1 MGALPD
7 RWAVLRVLAATAPVA
22 GTPPTAIRGW
32 LLDAAAGVARDLA
45 TGASGTPLEQDPAR
59 PLASSELT
67 GTAGGSLTWTG
78 SYDAAYSRFAWH
90 DPLDDLAADPQLGGT
105 LPGGAFAGSAT
116 YVVVGWYSTADL
128 DPLDG
133 VRTTDSLAERLAGL
147 SWRLITGGGDEGAE
161 RAGTLG
167 RLADLGVT
175 VGSRLDPAT
184 TIAREVRQQG
194 ARTAGAAAAAG
205 TGTEAATAAAAH
217 VSTVAAFQAI
227 GAASL
232 AREAAGWVT
241 GTGTGVEAST
251 LLHGAVLG
259 VPVPGSAAARDAFSP
274 DLRPDPATVGVVAGD
289 HVDDLVAA
297 GLSGVLG
304 GTGDARRS
312 VERLLTAF
320 ASGLLADLSSPDG
333 LVTIDEREHEAGFAG
348 VAPGEPPVTDR
359 VLASRAPLPPRG
371 APPQAAPPA
380 GTAGATLTY
389 SGPGVRMSGFLTEET
404 AAFTQARLAQIT
416 VADASGQAAAASTG
430 TSASP
435 SPGQPAGSGQAGSGA
450 APAPG
455 TGSGTP
461 DPVTVQRQPPGR
473 FVPLDPQI
481 GLRGAGLSSRH
492 GGDGR
497 GDPDGLL
504 GCRRG
509 SQIAQRYAGLLD
521 GATLVPALSSGALP
535 DETTALVREAL
546 LLSPTLLPWLAT
558 QATPAG
564 TPVPTPTAS
573 PAVPPDAGPAAA
585 TPAGVGAAPE
595 AGPGERRG
603 AGPPG
608 TPDAGPS
615 ATAPET
621 AAAMAQGA
629 GPGAAPGGPA
639 PPAGPMARLGAELAL
654 RFDPSGG
661 YLGKAAPGLT
671 IGRGDLDPVASS
683 TLELLRRHSLLDGV
697 EPDLVALT
705 SWAQPWVPAWLE
717 WELAVTPAADLSGWQ
732 LGPVDYE
739 PADPGQPGP
748 GGTPVT
754 VSGRA
759 HLTTAPGTRLAGAVA
774 TWLTAEKARDLDN
787 TGETD
792 DTTAG
797 QIADLGAAAAG
808 LDLLSASCDG
818 VRTVLLGLPQ
828 TALQARQPDGTVPPP
843 SPAGPPILLAGGTV
857 TLTRLRVVD
866 AFGRLLDL
874 DPSGTV
880 VPERAAVPGAQATM
894 LRTPRITA
902 PARCRLRLVGAGTT
916 DPAAPADA
924 VVDEVDASRQ
934 VSPVIGFLL
943 PNHVDEGVQVF
954 GADGTPLGELI
965 TEPTGGGVVWEPAP
979 GRPLR
984 ADAAPGEGLTTAQ
997 RPLGL
1002 LASGMVAADAAAR
1015 AGQPAGTPGGPDESA
1030 LSAFLRAIDTTL
1042 WTVDPIAGAGS
1053 SAVASIVGRPVAV
1066 VHTVLSVDVADDLD
1080 ALTLDDAA
1088 RTARAQAYADL
1099 TRVGVPVRI
1108 GELTRTDDGVLGWFA
1123 DDDYSRMHVVD
1134 KLVRDEALAAG
1145 PGQGHFGP
1153 WGTTPVV
1160 PDTLPIDHPY
1170 LDTED
1175 TLVVH
1180 PGSPRLLTVLML
1192 PGSTA
1197 SVTCGLVPRFTI
1209 QLQRAWY
1216 APGLEKLSPSIRVG
1230 PVLVDPGQVRLPAV
1244 TALGERQVLTHR
1256 EGPLGWQDDAIL
1268 AATQEALLPDRASV
1282 LREGWIRVDPSPP
1295 RRRARD
1301 REPRPRRPGR
1311 RHDQIRVAAGTDQ
1324 PAGPVPGPPGRHRRP
1339 GRGQRPGRP
1348 AVRAGPAPVRPG
1360 GGAAGRRP
1368 GPRAAPG
1375 SRPAARSRD
1384 EPVAANGACHHPARP
1399 GRRRSP
1405 GQRADA
1411 GPGGE

>member
-1 MGALPD
+1 MATYDPAQVRAAQVTPRFSVLARTGVDVSALGTWDANLLHEPRVLVPVDVQAYVVPATGAEPVLTLPGPLSPGHGSDPAVVDGPPPFTTGTPRPAGVHLSWAMPDALQRGRLQDPRQGSGGGLSMGALPD
-7 RWAVLRVLAATAPVA
+7 RWAVLRVLAAAAPTA
-22 GTPPTAIRGW
+22 GTAPTAIRGW

-45 TGASGTPLEQDPAR
+45 AGAGGAPLPQDPAR
-59 PLASSELT
+59 QLAPGELT

-78 SYDAAYSRFAWH
+78 GYDAAYSRFAWH
-90 DPLDDLAADPQLGGT
+90 DPLDDLAADPQLGGS
-105 LPGGAFAGSAT
+105 LPDGAFGGTAT
-116 YVVVGWYSTADL
+116 YVVVGWYSTAAL

-147 SWRLITGGGDEGAE
+147 GWRLITGGGDEGAKRE
-161 RAGTLG
+161 GTLG

-175 VGSRLDPAT
+175 VASRLDPA
-184 TIAREVRQQG
+184 AG
-194 ARTAGAAAAAG
+194 PGTAAV
-205 TGTEAATAAAAH
+205 AATH
-217 VSTVAAFQAI
+217 VSTVPAYQAI

-232 AREAAGWVT
+232 AREGAGWIT

-259 VPVPGSAAARDAFSP
+259 VPLPGAAIARDAFSP
-274 DLRPDPATVGVVAGD
+274 DLRPGPATVAIVAGD
-289 HVDDLVAA
+289 HVDDLVVA

-320 ASGLLADLSSPDG
+320 SSGLLPGLSSPDG

-348 VAPGEPPVTDR
+348 VAAGEPPVTDR
-359 VLASRAPLPPRG
+359 VLTSRAPVPPRG

-380 GTAGATLTY
+380 GAAAATLTY
-389 SGPGVRMSGFLTEET
+389 SGPGVRMSGFLTEE
-404 AAFTQARLAQIT
+404 AAGFTRARLAQIT
-416 VADASGQAAAASTG
+416 VPDASGQAAAARAG
-430 TSASP
+430 TSAAP
-435 SPGQPAGSGQAGSGA
+435 APGQPAGSGQAGSGA
-450 APAPG
+450 TPAPG
-455 TGSGTP
+455 TGGP
-461 DPVTVQRQPPGR
+461 DSVTVQRQPPGR

-481 GLRGAGLSSRH
+481 GLRGAGLSPRH

-497 GDPDGLL
+497 GDPDELL

-546 LLSPTLLPWLAT
+546 LLSPTLLTWLAAR
-558 QATPAG
+558 ATPGG
-564 TPVPTPTAS
+564 TPAAS
-573 PAVPPDAGPAAA
+573 QA
-585 TPAGVGAAPE
+585 
-595 AGPGERRG
+595 
-603 AGPPG
+603 
-608 TPDAGPS
+608 
-615 ATAPET
+615 
-621 AAAMAQGA
+621 A
-629 GPGAAPGGPA
+629 GPGAVPAGPA
-639 PPAGPMARLGAELAL
+639 PPAAPLARLGAELAL
-654 RFDPSGG
+654 RFDPAGG
-661 YLGKAAPGLT
+661 YLGKAAPGRT
-671 IGRGDLDPVASS
+671 IGRGDLDPVAAS

-717 WELAVTPAADLSGWQ
+717 WELTVTPAADLSGWQ

-739 PADPGQPGP
+739 PANPALASPGP
-748 GGTPVT
+748 GGGAPAAGPAPVT

-774 TWLTAEKARDLDN
+774 TWLTAEQARDRDN
-787 TGETD
+787 TGEVD
-792 DTTAG
+792 DSTAA
-797 QIADLGAAAAG
+797 QIAALGAAAAG

-828 TALQARQPDGTVPPP
+828 TALSARQPDGTVPRPA
-843 SPAGPPILLAGGTV
+843 PAGLPVLLTGGTV

-874 DPSGTV
+874 DPAGTV
-880 VPERAAVPGAQATM
+880 VPERVAVPGAQATM

-902 PARCRLRLVGAGTT
+902 PSRCRLRLVGAETT
-916 DPAAPADA
+916 GPAAAADA
-924 VVDEVDASRQ
+924 VVDEVDASQQ

-943 PNHVDEGVQVF
+943 PNHVDEGIQVF
-954 GADGTPLGELI
+954 GADGMPLGELI

-1002 LASGMVAADAAAR
+1002 LASGMVGTDAAAR
-1015 AGQPAGTPGGPDESA
+1015 AGQPAGREGGPAESA

-1042 WTVDPIAGAGS
+1042 WTVDPISGAGS
-1053 SAVASIVGRPVAV
+1053 SAVASIIGRPVAV
-1066 VHTVLSVDVADDLD
+1066 VRTVLSVDVADDLGT
-1080 ALTLDDAA
+1080 LTLDDGA
-1088 RTARAQAYADL
+1088 RTARAQAYSDL
-1099 TRVGVPVRI
+1099 TRLGVPVRI

-1123 DDDYSRMHVVD
+1123 DDDYSRVHVVD

-1160 PDTLPIDHPY
+1160 PDPQPIDHPY
-1170 LDTED
+1170 LDTDD
-1175 TLVVH
+1175 TVMVH

-1197 SVTCGLVPRFTI
+1197 SVTCGLVPRVTV

-1244 TALGERQVLTHR
+1244 TALGQRQALTHR

-1268 AATQEALLPDRASV
+1268 AATQEALLPDRASA

-1295 RRRARD
+1295 
-1301 REPRPRRPGR
+1301 P
-1311 RHDQIRVAAGTDQ
+1311 
-1324 PAGPVPGPPGRHRRP
+1324 PPGT
-1339 GRGQRPGRP
+1339 GSGT
-1348 AVRAGPAPVRPG
+1348 ASTSAGA
-1360 GGAAGRRP
+1360 
-1368 GPRAAPG
+1368 
-1375 SRPAARSRD
+1375 SS
-1384 EPVAANGACHHPARP
+1384 
-1399 GRRRSP
+1399 
-1405 GQRADA
+1405 
-1411 GPGGE
+1411 

>member
-1 MGALPD
+1 MAAYDPAQVRAAQVTPRFSVLARTGVDVATLGTWDADLLHEPRVLVPVDVQAYVVPATGAEPALALPGPLSPGHGTDPAVVDGPPPFTGGTPRPAGVHLSWAMPDALQRGRLQDPRQGSGGGLGMGALPD
-7 RWAVLRVLAATAPVA
+7 RWAVLRVLAAAAPAA
-22 GTPPTAIRGW
+22 GNPPTAIRGW
-32 LLDAAAGVARDLA
+32 LLDAAAGAARDLA
-45 TGASGTPLEQDPAR
+45 TGAGGAPLPQDPAR
-59 PLASSELT
+59 PLTPDELT

-105 LPGGAFAGSAT
+105 LPGGAFGGTAT
-116 YVVVGWYSTADL
+116 YAVVGWYSAAAL

-147 SWRLITGGGDEGAE
+147 GWRLITGGGDEGASRE
-161 RAGTLG
+161 GTLG
-167 RLADLGVT
+167 RLADLDVT
-175 VGSRLDPAT
+175 VASRLDPAAT
-184 TIAREVRQQG
+184 VTQAAPRPAGQP
-194 ARTAGAAAAAG
+194 AGAGRATAAG
-205 TGTEAATAAAAH
+205 GPGLAGAAAAH
-217 VSTVAAFQAI
+217 VSTVPAYQAI

-232 AREAAGWVT
+232 AREAAGWIT

-259 VPVPGSAAARDAFSP
+259 VPLPGIAIARDAFAP
-274 DLRPDPATVGVVAGD
+274 DLRPDPAAVGIVAGD
-289 HVDDLVAA
+289 HVDDLIAA

-320 ASGLLADLSSPDG
+320 SAGLLAGLSSPDG

-348 VAPGEPPVTDR
+348 AAAGEPPVTDR
-359 VLASRAPLPPRG
+359 VLTSRAPVPPRA
-371 APPQAAPPA
+371 APPQAAPP
-380 GTAGATLTY
+380 GGAAPPTLVY

-404 AAFTQARLAQIT
+404 AEFTRARLAQIT
-416 VADASGQAAAASTG
+416 VPDASGQAAAAGAG
-430 TSASP
+430 TSATP
-435 SPGQPAGSGQAGSGA
+435 APGQPAGSGQPGSGA
-450 APAPG
+450 AAAPG
-455 TGSGTP
+455 TGTGPP
-461 DPVTVQRQPPGR
+461 DSATVQRQPPGR

-481 GLRGAGLSSRH
+481 GLHGAGRSLRH

-497 GDPDGLL
+497 GDPDELL

-509 SQIAQRYAGLLD
+509 SQIAQRYSGLLD
-521 GATLVPALSSGALP
+521 GAALVPALSSGALP

-546 LLSPTLLPWLAT
+546 LLSPTLLPWLAA
-558 QATPAG
+558 QATPGGA
-564 TPVPTPTAS
+564 
-573 PAVPPDAGPAAA
+573 PAPAQA
-585 TPAGVGAAPE
+585 
-595 AGPGERRG
+595 
-603 AGPPG
+603 
-608 TPDAGPS
+608 
-615 ATAPET
+615 
-621 AAAMAQGA
+621 A
-629 GPGAAPGGPA
+629 GPGATPGTGPGAAQDAAPGAAPRGPA
-639 PPAGPMARLGAELAL
+639 PPAEPMARLGAELAL
-654 RFDPSGG
+654 RFGPSGG
-661 YLGKAAPGLT
+661 YLGKAAAGLT
-671 IGRGDLDPVASS
+671 IGRGDLDPVGSS

-705 SWAQPWVPAWLE
+705 SWAQPWIPAWLE
-717 WELAVTPAADLSGWQ
+717 WELAVTPAADLSGWL

-739 PADPGQPGP
+739 PASPDQAGP
-748 GGTPVT
+748 AAAGGPPVT

-774 TWLTAEKARDLDN
+774 TWLTAEQARDRDN
-787 TGETD
+787 TGEVD
-792 DTTAG
+792 DSTAT
-797 QIADLGAAAAG
+797 QIAALGAAAAG
-808 LDLLSASCDG
+808 LDLLSVSCDG

-828 TALQARQPDGTVPPP
+828 TALSARQPDGSVLPPA
-843 SPAGPPILLAGGTV
+843 PAGLPVLLAGGTV

-874 DPSGTV
+874 DPAGTV
-880 VPERAAVPGAQATM
+880 VPERAVVPGAQATM
-894 LRTPRITA
+894 LRTPRISA
-902 PARCRLRLVGAGTT
+902 PARCRLRLVGAETT
-916 DPAAPADA
+916 DPAGPADA

-934 VSPVIGFLL
+934 VSPVTGFLL

-1002 LASGMVAADAAAR
+1002 LASGMVAADATAR
-1015 AGQPAGTPGGPDESA
+1015 AGQPASAAGGPDESA

-1042 WTVDPIAGAGS
+1042 WTVDPISGAGS

-1066 VHTVLSVDVADDLD
+1066 VRTVLSVDVADDLD
-1080 ALTLDDAA
+1080 ALTLDDPGRA
-1088 RTARAQAYADL
+1088 ARAQAYADL
-1099 TRVGVPVRI
+1099 TRLGVPVRI
-1108 GELTRTDDGVLGWFA
+1108 GELTRTDDGVVGWFA

-1145 PGQGHFGP
+1145 PGLGHFGP

-1160 PDTLPIDHPY
+1160 PDPQPIDHPY
-1170 LDTED
+1170 LDTAD
-1175 TLVVH
+1175 TVVVH

-1209 QLQRAWY
+1209 ALQRAWY
-1216 APGLEKLSPSIRVG
+1216 APGLEKLSPSVRVG

-1268 AATQEALLPDRASV
+1268 AATQDALLPDRASV

-1295 RRRARD
+1295 
-1301 REPRPRRPGR
+1301 P
-1311 RHDQIRVAAGTDQ
+1311 
-1324 PAGPVPGPPGRHRRP
+1324 PPGT
-1339 GRGQRPGRP
+1339 GSGT
-1348 AVRAGPAPVRPG
+1348 ASTSA
-1360 GGAAGRRP
+1360 GAA
-1368 GPRAAPG
+1368 
-1375 SRPAARSRD
+1375 S
-1384 EPVAANGACHHPARP
+1384 
-1399 GRRRSP
+1399 
-1405 GQRADA
+1405 
-1411 GPGGE
+1411 

>member
-1 MGALPD
+1 MAAYDPAQVRAAQTSPRFSILARTSLDVATLSTWDADLLHEPRVLVPVDVQAYVVPAAGAEPVLVLPGPLSPGHATDPAVVDGPPPFTAGTPRPAGVHLSWAMPDALQRGRLQDPRQGSGGGLGMGALPD
-7 RWAVLRVLAATAPVA
+7 RWAVLRVLAAAAPAA
-22 GTPPTAIRGW
+22 GTPPTAVRGW

-45 TGASGTPLEQDPAR
+45 AGATGTPLAQDPAR
-59 PLASSELT
+59 QLDPGELT

-78 SYDAAYSRFAWH
+78 AYDAAYSRFAWH
-90 DPLDDLAADPQLGGT
+90 DPLDDLAADPQLGGA

-116 YVVVGWYSTADL
+116 YVVVGWYSTASL

-147 SWRLITGGGDEGAE
+147 GWRLITGGGDEGSE
-161 RAGTLG
+161 REGTLD

-175 VGSRLDPAT
+175 VASRLDTAG
-184 TIAREVRQQG
+184 TIARIAPRPADQPAE
-194 ARTAGAAAAAG
+194 AAG
-205 TGTEAATAAAAH
+205 PGTAATAAGASH
-217 VSTVAAFQAI
+217 VSTVPAFRAI

-232 AREAAGWVT
+232 ARESADWVT
-241 GTGTGVEAST
+241 GAGTGVEAST

-259 VPVPGSAAARDAFSP
+259 VPVPGAAIARDAFSP
-274 DLRPDPATVGVVAGD
+274 DLRPDPATVGIVAGD

-297 GLSGVLG
+297 GLSDVLG

-320 ASGLLADLSSPDG
+320 SSGLLPGLSSPDG

-348 VAPGEPPVTDR
+348 VAAGEPPVTDR
-359 VLASRAPLPPRG
+359 VLTSRAQVPPRG
-371 APPQAAPPA
+371 SPPQAAPPA
-380 GTAGATLTY
+380 GTAAATLTY
-389 SGPGVRMSGFLTEET
+389 SGPGVRMSGFLTEES
-404 AAFTQARLAQIT
+404 ADFTRTRLAQIT
-416 VADASGQAAAASTG
+416 VADASGQAAAASAG
-430 TSASP
+430 TSAGP
-435 SPGQPAGSGQAGSGA
+435 SPGQSAGSGQAGSGA
-450 APAPG
+450 APAPDA
-455 TGSGTP
+455 GSGPP
-461 DPVTVQRQPPGR
+461 DSATVQRQPPGR

-481 GLRGAGLSSRH
+481 GLRGACRSPRH

-497 GDPDGLL
+497 GDPDELL

-509 SQIAQRYAGLLD
+509 SQIAQRYAGMLD
-521 GATLVPALSSGALP
+521 GAILVPALSSGALP

-546 LLSPTLLPWLAT
+546 LLSPTLLPWLAART
-558 QATPAG
+558 TPGGA
-564 TPVPTPTAS
+564 
-573 PAVPPDAGPAAA
+573 PAPAQ
-585 TPAGVGAAPE
+585 T
-595 AGPGERRG
+595 
-603 AGPPG
+603 
-608 TPDAGPS
+608 
-615 ATAPET
+615 
-621 AAAMAQGA
+621 A

-639 PPAGPMARLGAELAL
+639 PPAGAMTRLGAELAL
-654 RFDPSGG
+654 RYDPGGG
-661 YLGKAAPGLT
+661 YLGRAAPGLT
-671 IGRGDLDPVASS
+671 IGRGDLDPVGAS

-705 SWAQPWVPAWLE
+705 SWAQPWIPAWLE
-717 WELAVTPAADLSGWQ
+717 WELTVTPAADLSGWQ

-739 PADPGQPGP
+739 PADPDQASPG

-774 TWLTAEKARDLDN
+774 TWLTAEQARDRDN

-792 DTTAG
+792 DTTAA
-797 QIADLGAAAAG
+797 QIAALGAAAAG

-843 SPAGPPILLAGGTV
+843 APTGPPVLLAGGTV

-874 DPSGTV
+874 DSSGTV
-880 VPERAAVPGAQATM
+880 VPERIVAPGAQAAM

-902 PARCRLRLVGAGTT
+902 PARCRLRLVGAETT
-916 DPAAPADA
+916 DPVAPADA

-934 VSPVIGFLL
+934 VNPVIGFLL
-943 PNHVDEGVQVF
+943 PNHVDEGIQVF

-965 TEPTGGGVVWEPAP
+965 TEATGGGVVWEPAP

-1030 LSAFLRAIDTTL
+1030 LAAFLRAIDTTL
-1042 WTVDPIAGAGS
+1042 WTVDPISGAGS
-1053 SAVASIVGRPVAV
+1053 SAVASIVGRPAAV
-1066 VHTVLSVDVADDLD
+1066 VRTVLSVDVADDLD
-1080 ALTLDDAA
+1080 ALTLDDAGRA
-1088 RTARAQAYADL
+1088 ARAQAYAGL

-1160 PDTLPIDHPY
+1160 PDQLPIDHPY
-1170 LDTED
+1170 LDAED
-1175 TLVVH
+1175 SLVVH

-1197 SVTCGLVPRFTI
+1197 SATCGLVPRVTV

-1216 APGLEKLSPSIRVG
+1216 APGLEKLSPSVRVG

-1244 TALGERQVLTHR
+1244 TALGQRQVLTHR

-1295 RRRARD
+1295 
-1301 REPRPRRPGR
+1301 P
-1311 RHDQIRVAAGTDQ
+1311 
-1324 PAGPVPGPPGRHRRP
+1324 PPGT
-1339 GRGQRPGRP
+1339 GSGT
-1348 AVRAGPAPVRPG
+1348 ASTSA
-1360 GGAAGRRP
+1360 GAA
-1368 GPRAAPG
+1368 
-1375 SRPAARSRD
+1375 S
-1384 EPVAANGACHHPARP
+1384 
-1399 GRRRSP
+1399 
-1405 GQRADA
+1405 
-1411 GPGGE
+1411 

>member
-1 MGALPD
+1 MAAYDPAQVRAAQVTPRFSVLARTGLDVAALGTWDTDLLHEPRVLVPVDVQAYVVPAAGAEPVLALPGPLSPGHTTDQDVVDGPPPFTPGAPRPAGVHLSWAMPDALQRGRLQDPRQSSGGGLGMGALPD
-7 RWAVLRVLAATAPVA
+7 RWAVLRVLAAAAPAA
-22 GTPPTAIRGW
+22 GTPPTAIKGW

-45 TGASGTPLEQDPAR
+45 SGATGTLLTQDPAR
-59 PLASSELT
+59 QLAPGELT

-90 DPLDDLAADPQLGGT
+90 DPLDDLAADPLLGGT

-116 YVVVGWYSTADL
+116 YVVVGWYSTASL

-147 SWRLITGGGDEGAE
+147 GWRLITGGGDEGAA

-175 VGSRLDPAT
+175 VASRLDPVA
-184 TIAREVRQQG
+184 G
-194 ARTAGAAAAAG
+194 TAGASAAAAG
-205 TGTEAATAAAAH
+205 AGPEAAAAEAAH
-217 VSTVAAFQAI
+217 VSTVPAYQAI

-232 AREAAGWVT
+232 AREGADWVT
-241 GTGTGVEAST
+241 GTGIGVEAST

-259 VPVPGSAAARDAFSP
+259 VPLPGAATANDAFSP

-320 ASGLLADLSSPDG
+320 SSGLLAGLSSPDG

-348 VAPGEPPVTDR
+348 VAAGEPPVTDR
-359 VLASRAPLPPRG
+359 VLTSRAPVPPRG
-371 APPQAAPPA
+371 SPPQAAPPA
-380 GTAGATLTY
+380 GSAAATLTFTG
-389 SGPGVRMSGFLTEET
+389 SGVRMSGFLTEET
-404 AAFTQARLAQIT
+404 AAFTRSRLAQIT
-416 VADASGQAAAASTG
+416 VPDASGQAAAARAG
-430 TSASP
+430 TSATP
-435 SPGQPAGSGQAGSGA
+435 APGQPAGSGQAGSGA

-455 TGSGTP
+455 TGSGPP
-461 DPVTVQRQPPGR
+461 DAATVQRQPPGR

-481 GLRGAGLSSRH
+481 GLRGAGRSPRH

-497 GDPDGLL
+497 GDPDELL

-509 SQIAQRYAGLLD
+509 SQIAQNYAGLLD
-521 GATLVPALSSGALP
+521 GAILVPALSSGALP

-546 LLSPTLLPWLAT
+546 LLSPTLLTWLAA
-558 QATPAG
+558 QGTPAG
-564 TPVPTPTAS
+564 
-573 PAVPPDAGPAAA
+573 PAP
-585 TPAGVGAAPE
+585 
-595 AGPGERRG
+595 
-603 AGPPG
+603 
-608 TPDAGPS
+608 
-615 ATAPET
+615 
-621 AAAMAQGA
+621 
-629 GPGAAPGGPA
+629 GPA
-639 PPAGPMARLGAELAL
+639 PGPVPPAAPLARLGAELAL
-654 RFDPSGG
+654 RFDPAGG

-671 IGRGDLDPVASS
+671 IGRGDLDPVGAA

-717 WELAVTPAADLSGWQ
+717 WELTVTPAADLTGWQ

-739 PADPGQPGP
+739 PVVPSQGGTGP
-748 GGTPVT
+748 GATAPAAGPAPVT
-754 VSGRA
+754 VSGRV

-774 TWLTAEKARDLDN
+774 TWLTAEQARDRDN
-787 TGETD
+787 TGEVD
-792 DTTAG
+792 DTTAT
-797 QIADLGAAAAG
+797 QIAALGAAAAG

-828 TALQARQPDGTVPPP
+828 TALSARQPDGTVPPP
-843 SPAGPPILLAGGTV
+843 APTGLPVLLAGGTV

-880 VPERAAVPGAQATM
+880 VPERVAVTGAQATM

-902 PARCRLRLVGAGTT
+902 PARGRLRLVGAETT

-943 PNHVDEGVQVF
+943 PNHVDEGVQAF

-1002 LASGMVAADAAAR
+1002 FASGMVAADAAAR

-1042 WTVDPIAGAGS
+1042 WTVDPISGAGS

-1066 VHTVLSVDVADDLD
+1066 VRAVLSVDVADDLD
-1080 ALTLDDAA
+1080 TLTLDDAGRA
-1088 RTARAQAYADL
+1088 ARAQAYAGL
-1099 TRVGVPVRI
+1099 ARLSVPVRI

-1160 PDTLPIDHPY
+1160 PDPQPIDHLY

-1175 TLVVH
+1175 SLMVH

-1197 SVTCGLVPRFTI
+1197 SITCGLVPRATV

-1244 TALGERQVLTHR
+1244 TALGQRQVLTHR
-1256 EGPLGWQDDAIL
+1256 EGPLGWQNDAIL
-1268 AATQEALLPDRASV
+1268 AATQEALLPDRASA

-1295 RRRARD
+1295 
-1301 REPRPRRPGR
+1301 P
-1311 RHDQIRVAAGTDQ
+1311 
-1324 PAGPVPGPPGRHRRP
+1324 PPGT
-1339 GRGQRPGRP
+1339 GSGT
-1348 AVRAGPAPVRPG
+1348 ASTSA
-1360 GGAAGRRP
+1360 GAA
-1368 GPRAAPG
+1368 
-1375 SRPAARSRD
+1375 S
-1384 EPVAANGACHHPARP
+1384 
-1399 GRRRSP
+1399 
-1405 GQRADA
+1405 
-1411 GPGGE
+1411 

>member
-1 MGALPD
+1 MAAYDPAQVRAAQVTPRFSVLARTGVDVATLGTWDADLLHEPRVLVPVDVQAYVVPAAGAEPALALPGPLSPGHGSDPAVVDGPPPFTAGTPRPAGVHLSWAMPDALQRGRLQDPRQGSGGGLGMGALPD
-7 RWAVLRVLAATAPVA
+7 RWAVLRVLAAAAPAA

-45 TGASGTPLEQDPAR
+45 TGASGAPLPQEPAR
-59 PLASSELT
+59 LLTPDELT

-90 DPLDDLAADPQLGGT
+90 DPLDDLAADPQLGRT
-105 LPGGAFAGSAT
+105 LPGGAFGGTAT
-116 YVVVGWYSTADL
+116 YVVVGWYSTAAL

-147 SWRLITGGGDEGAE
+147 GWRLITGGGDEGAE
-161 RAGTLG
+161 REGTLG

-175 VGSRLDPAT
+175 VASRLDTAAT
-184 TIAREVRQQG
+184 TTRVAPRP
-194 ARTAGAAAAAG
+194 
-205 TGTEAATAAAAH
+205 AAAH
-217 VSTVAAFQAI
+217 VSTVPAYQAI

-232 AREAAGWVT
+232 AREAADWVT

-259 VPVPGSAAARDAFSP
+259 VPLPGIAAARNAFAP
-274 DLRPDPATVGVVAGD
+274 DLRPDPAAVGIVAGD

-320 ASGLLADLSSPDG
+320 SAGLLAGLSSPDG

-348 VAPGEPPVTDR
+348 VAASDPPVTDR
-359 VLASRAPLPPRG
+359 VLTSRAPVPPRT
-371 APPQAAPPA
+371 APPQAAPP
-380 GTAGATLTY
+380 GGAAPPTLVY

-404 AAFTQARLAQIT
+404 ADFTRARLGQIT
-416 VADASGQAAAASTG
+416 VPDASGQAAAARTR
-430 TSASP
+430 TSAAP
-435 SPGQPAGSGQAGSGA
+435 APGQPDGSGQAGSGA

-455 TGSGTP
+455 TGSAAP
-461 DPVTVQRQPPGR
+461 DPATVQRQPPGR

-481 GLRGAGLSSRH
+481 GLRGAGRSPRH

-497 GDPDGLL
+497 GDPDELL

-509 SQIAQRYAGLLD
+509 SQIAQRYSGLLD
-521 GATLVPALSSGALP
+521 GAALVPALSSGALP
-535 DETTALVREAL
+535 DETTALVCEAL
-546 LLSPTLLPWLAT
+546 LLSPTLLPWLA
-558 QATPAG
+558 A
-564 TPVPTPTAS
+564 
-573 PAVPPDAGPAAA
+573 
-585 TPAGVGAAPE
+585 
-595 AGPGERRG
+595 R
-603 AGPPG
+603 
-608 TPDAGPS
+608 
-615 ATAPET
+615 
-621 AAAMAQGA
+621 
-629 GPGAAPGGPA
+629 AAPGGAPA
-639 PPAGPMARLGAELAL
+639 PAPGAGTGTAPGGPLPPAAPMARLGAELAL
-654 RFDPSGG
+654 RFDLSGG

-705 SWAQPWVPAWLE
+705 SWAQPWIPAWLE
-717 WELAVTPAADLSGWQ
+717 WELTVTPAADLSGWQ

-739 PADPGQPGP
+739 PAGQDQAGPGP
-748 GGTPVT
+748 AGGTAAARPAPVT

-759 HLTTAPGTRLAGAVA
+759 YLTAAPGTRLAGAMA
-774 TWLTAEKARDLDN
+774 TWLTAEQSRDRDN
-787 TGETD
+787 AGEAD
-792 DTTAG
+792 DTTAT
-797 QIADLGAAAAG
+797 QIAALGAAAAG

-828 TALQARQPDGTVPPP
+828 TALSARQPDGTVLPPA
-843 SPAGPPILLAGGTV
+843 PAGPPVLLAGGTV

-874 DPSGTV
+874 DPAGAV
-880 VPERAAVPGAQATM
+880 VPERVVVPGAQATM

-902 PARCRLRLVGAGTT
+902 PARCRLRLVGAETT
-916 DPAAPADA
+916 DPAGPADA

-1015 AGQPAGTPGGPDESA
+1015 AGQPAGAAGGPDESA

-1042 WTVDPIAGAGS
+1042 WTVDPISGAGS

-1066 VHTVLSVDVADDLD
+1066 VRTVLSVDVADDLD
-1080 ALTLDDAA
+1080 ALTLDNAGRA
-1088 RTARAQAYADL
+1088 ARAQAYADL
-1099 TRVGVPVRI
+1099 TRLGVPVRI
-1108 GELTRTDDGVLGWFA
+1108 GELTRTDDGVLGWFT

-1145 PGQGHFGP
+1145 PDRGHFGP

-1160 PDTLPIDHPY
+1160 PDPQPIGHPY
-1170 LDTED
+1170 LDTAD
-1175 TLVVH
+1175 TVVVH

-1197 SVTCGLVPRFTI
+1197 SVTCGLVPRVTI

-1216 APGLEKLSPSIRVG
+1216 APGLEKLSPSVRVG

-1244 TALGERQVLTHR
+1244 TALGQRQVLTHR

-1295 RRRARD
+1295 
-1301 REPRPRRPGR
+1301 P
-1311 RHDQIRVAAGTDQ
+1311 
-1324 PAGPVPGPPGRHRRP
+1324 PPGT
-1339 GRGQRPGRP
+1339 GSGT
-1348 AVRAGPAPVRPG
+1348 ASTSA
-1360 GGAAGRRP
+1360 GAA
-1368 GPRAAPG
+1368 
-1375 SRPAARSRD
+1375 S
-1384 EPVAANGACHHPARP
+1384 
-1399 GRRRSP
+1399 
-1405 GQRADA
+1405 
-1411 GPGGE
+1411 

>member
-1 MGALPD
+1 MAAYNPAQVRAAQVTPRFSVLARTGLDVAALGTWDANLLHEPRVLVPVDVQAYVVPATGAEPALALPGPLSPGHASDPAVVDGPPPFTAGTPRPAGVHLSWAMPDALQRGRLQDPRQGSGGGLGMGALPD
-7 RWAVLRVLAATAPVA
+7 RWAVLRVLAAAAPAA

-32 LLDAAAGVARDLA
+32 LLDAAAGAARDLA
-45 TGASGTPLEQDPAR
+45 TGTTGAPLPQDPAR
-59 PLASSELT
+59 QLGPDELT

-90 DPLDDLAADPQLGGT
+90 DPLDDLTADPQLGGA
-105 LPGGAFAGSAT
+105 LPGGAFGGTAT
-116 YVVVGWYSTADL
+116 YVVVGWYSTAAL

-147 SWRLITGGGDEGAE
+147 GWRLITGGGDEGSE
-161 RAGTLG
+161 REGTLG
-167 RLADLGVT
+167 RLADLGVP
-175 VGSRLDPAT
+175 VASRLDPAAT
-184 TIAREVRQQG
+184 AARIAPQAAGRPGG
-194 ARTAGAAAAAG
+194 AGLAAAAAGAGAAAAAAG
-205 TGTEAATAAAAH
+205 SAH
-217 VSTVAAFQAI
+217 VSTVPAYQAI

-232 AREAAGWVT
+232 AREAASWVI
-241 GTGTGVEAST
+241 GAGTGVEAAT

-259 VPVPGSAAARDAFSP
+259 VPLPGIAIAKGALAP
-274 DLRPDPATVGVVAGD
+274 DLRPDPAAVGIVAGD

-320 ASGLLADLSSPDG
+320 SSGLLAGLSSPDG

-348 VAPGEPPVTDR
+348 VAAGEPPVTDR
-359 VLASRAPLPPRG
+359 VLTSRATVPPRA
-371 APPQAAPPA
+371 APPQAAPPD
-380 GTAGATLTY
+380 GAAPPILIYT
-389 SGPGVRMSGFLTEET
+389 GPGVRLGGFLTEE
-404 AAFTQARLAQIT
+404 AVSFTRARLTQIT
-416 VADASGQAAAASTG
+416 VPDASGRAAAAQAG
-430 TSASP
+430 TSAAP
-435 SPGQPAGSGQAGSGA
+435 SPGQPAGSGQPGSGA
-450 APAPG
+450 VPAPG
-455 TGSGTP
+455 TGSGPP
-461 DPVTVQRQPPGR
+461 DSATVQRQPPGR
-473 FVPLDPQI
+473 FVPLDPQL

-497 GDPDGLL
+497 GDPDELL

-521 GATLVPALSSGALP
+521 GAALVPALSTGALP

-546 LLSPTLLPWLAT
+546 LLSPALLSWLAAR
-558 QATPAG
+558 ATPGGPAPAG
-564 TPVPTPTAS
+564 A
-573 PAVPPDAGPAAA
+573 AGPAAA
-585 TPAGVGAAPE
+585 
-595 AGPGERRG
+595 
-603 AGPPG
+603 
-608 TPDAGPS
+608 
-615 ATAPET
+615 
-621 AAAMAQGA
+621 
-629 GPGAAPGGPA
+629 PGGPP
-639 PPAGPMARLGAELAL
+639 PPAAPLTRLGAELAL
-654 RFDPSGG
+654 RFDPAGG
-661 YLGKAAPGLT
+661 YLGKAAPGRT
-671 IGRGDLDPVASS
+671 IGRGDLDPVGSS

-717 WELAVTPAADLSGWQ
+717 WELTVTPAADLSGWQ

-739 PADPGQPGP
+739 PAGPDQAGPGP
-748 GGTPVT
+748 GGAAAGPAPVT

-774 TWLTAEKARDLDN
+774 TWLTAEQARDRVS
-787 TGETD
+787 TGEVD
-792 DTTAG
+792 DTTAA
-797 QIADLGAAAAG
+797 QIAALGAAAAG

-828 TALQARQPDGTVPPP
+828 TALAARQADGTVPPP
-843 SPAGPPILLAGGTV
+843 APAGPPALLAGGTV

-874 DPSGTV
+874 DPAGTV
-880 VPERAAVPGAQATM
+880 VPERVTVPGAQATM

-902 PARCRLRLVGAGTT
+902 PSRCRLRLVGAETT

-924 VVDEVDASRQ
+924 VVDEVDASHQ

-954 GADGTPLGELI
+954 GADGAPLGELI
-965 TEPTGGGVVWEPAP
+965 TEPAGGGVVWEPAP

-1015 AGQPAGTPGGPDESA
+1015 AGQPAGAAGGPAESA

-1066 VHTVLSVDVADDLD
+1066 VRTVLSVDVADDLD
-1080 ALTLDDAA
+1080 ALTLDDAGRA
-1088 RTARAQAYADL
+1088 ARAQAYADL
-1099 TRVGVPVRI
+1099 TRLGVPVRI

-1160 PDTLPIDHPY
+1160 PDPLPIDHPY
-1170 LDTED
+1170 LDTAD
-1175 TLVVH
+1175 TVVVH

-1197 SVTCGLVPRFTI
+1197 SVTCGLVPRVTI

-1216 APGLEKLSPSIRVG
+1216 APGLEKLSPSVRVG

-1244 TALGERQVLTHR
+1244 TALGQRQVLTHR

-1268 AATQEALLPDRASV
+1268 AATQTALLPDRASV

-1295 RRRARD
+1295 
-1301 REPRPRRPGR
+1301 P
-1311 RHDQIRVAAGTDQ
+1311 
-1324 PAGPVPGPPGRHRRP
+1324 PPGT
-1339 GRGQRPGRP
+1339 
-1348 AVRAGPAPVRPG
+1348 
-1360 GGAAGRRP
+1360 
-1368 GPRAAPG
+1368 G
-1375 SRPAARSRD
+1375 SGTASTSPAAAS
-1384 EPVAANGACHHPARP
+1384 
-1399 GRRRSP
+1399 
-1405 GQRADA
+1405 
-1411 GPGGE
+1411 